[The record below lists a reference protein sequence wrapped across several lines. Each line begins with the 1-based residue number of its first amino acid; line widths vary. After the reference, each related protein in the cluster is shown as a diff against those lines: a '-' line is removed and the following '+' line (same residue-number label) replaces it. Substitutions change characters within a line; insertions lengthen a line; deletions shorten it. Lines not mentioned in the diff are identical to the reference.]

1 MRRAAP
7 TVLSAFTGAGGL
19 DLGLE
24 RAGFRTIASIELDP
38 AARETL
44 NLNRPTWGLLT
55 EPNIID
61 VAKTLQPKELS
72 IREREL
78 GLLVGGPPCQPF
90 SKAAQWADRSRSG
103 LRDPRAKCLSAF
115 LTLLET
121 FLPHAM
127 LIENVPGFVRGKTSA
142 IPKLIKALEG
152 INKRH
157 GTKYVLQY
165 RTLNAVRYG
174 VPQRR
179 FRAILVALRDGG
191 IFQWPEQTHK
201 LPIRAYDAL
210 RGVRPKEKPA
220 ASGYWGDLLPSIPEG
235 ENYLFHT
242 RNNRGLPLF
251 GKRRWFWSFLLKL
264 AKSEPSWT
272 IPAKPGPS
280 TGPFHWNNRP
290 LAVEELLRLQ
300 TFPKSWK
307 IHGGTVASV
316 RQVGNATPPLLAEV
330 VGRALGS
337 QLFKLVYRDRP
348 TLSIPRSRSV
358 PARRKAGGVPAK
370 YLKHLHGQEEHPG
383 EGKGPGAKR
392 RKRRLQRQQL
402 AKRLMAAKRTAQRF

>member
-1 MRRAAP
+1 MRRDAP

-24 RAGFRTIASIELDP
+24 RAGFRTVASIELDP

-44 NLNRPTWGLLT
+44 NLNRPTWGLLD

-61 VAKTLQPKELS
+61 VAKKLQPQDLNL
-72 IREREL
+72 RVREL

-90 SKAAQWADRSRSG
+90 SKAAQWADRGRSG

-142 IPKLIKALEG
+142 VPKLKKALEG

-165 RTLNAVRYG
+165 RTLNAVKYG

-191 IFQWPEQTHK
+191 TFQWPEETHEV
-201 LPIRAYDAL
+201 PVRAYDAL
-210 RGVRPKEKPA
+210 RGVRPKKIPS
-220 ASGYWGDLLPSIPEG
+220 ASGYWSDLLPSIPEG
-235 ENYLFHT
+235 QNYLFHT
-242 RNNRGLPLF
+242 KGSGGLPLF

-264 AKSEPSWT
+264 SKSEPSWT

-300 TFPKSWK
+300 TFPRNWK

-316 RQVGNATPPLLAEV
+316 RQVGNATPPLLAEA

-337 QLFKLVYRDRP
+337 QLFQLKYQDRP
-348 TLSIPRSRSV
+348 TLSISRSRTMPAQRKPGSV
-358 PARRKAGGVPAK
+358 PSK
-370 YLKHLHGQEEHPG
+370 YLTHLNEQEEHPG
-383 EGKGPGAKR
+383 EGKGPGATR
-392 RKRRLQRQQL
+392 RKRRLQRQRS
-402 AKRLMAAKRTAQRF
+402 KRLIAAKRMARRSR